1 MNQKSRSAGRP
12 IITAS
17 EVGEFVFCA
26 KAWQLKRDGAVA
38 DSPHLA
44 SGVAFHTRHG
54 ARLKL
59 DRRLQQLGVMLI
71 GAACLL
77 LVGLLA
83 WYFAGVS

>member
-1 MNQKSRSAGRP
+1 MNQRSRSTRQLM
-12 IITAS
+12 ITAS

-44 SGVAFHTRHG
+44 SGVAFHSWHG
-54 ARLKL
+54 SRLAL
-59 DRRLQQLGVMLI
+59 DSRLHRLGVALI

-83 WYFAGVS
+83 WYFVGVL

>member
-1 MNQKSRSAGRP
+1 MNQRSRSTRQP
-12 IITAS
+12 MITAS

-44 SGVAFHTRHG
+44 SGVAFHARHG
-54 ARLKL
+54 SRLAL
-59 DRRLQQLGVMLI
+59 DMRLHQLGVVLI

-77 LVGLLA
+77 LVALLA
-83 WYFAGVS
+83 WYFVGVS